1 MRRAWGEVWAEEV
14 GARCGWSR
22 AEGSRRARRKS
33 DLRPPRAELLERG
46 LHGGLGRRVERARR
60 LVEED
65 DRRVLE
71 EAARDRDALLL
82 AAAQPQPALADD
94 GLPLLLEA
102 LHHLE
107 HLQSEGRRECA
118 LGGAGAPR
126 RACSLSAP
134 PHLRARRRGLEL
146 GATRA
151 RPAVRDVVLDRR
163 VEEHGVLGHDAD
175 RAAERRLRHQ
185 LGVLAVDEHA
195 PRVRLVEAEEQ
206 PADRRLAGAARPDD
220 RRRRPRRHH
229 EREPAQP
236 LRRRARVRELD
247 VGKLEPRAVR
257 RVGEAERRRARR
269 VGDVGRDE
277 EERREVVH
285 VDERLDHLYGEVSGQ
300 VMGGERRECATR
312 EFVCPLRI
320 TAE

>member
-1 MRRAWGEVWAEEV
+1 M
-14 GARCGWSR
+14 RCGLRKWGRGAGGR
-22 AEGSRRARRKS
+22 ALRARVARGESPTCVRPEPSFSSAVCTAASVAESSALVASSRRTIGGFLRRQRAIATRCFS
-33 DLRPPRAELLERG
+33 PPLSRSPRSPTTVSHFCSRPSTISSTC
-46 LHGGLGRRVERARR
+46 RARGG
-60 LVEED
+60 VS
-65 DRRVLE
+65 
-71 EAARDRDALLL
+71 ARW
-82 AAAQPQPALADD
+82 
-94 GLPLLLEA
+94 G
-102 LHHLE
+102 
-107 HLQSEGRRECA
+107 S
-118 LGGAGAPR
+118 GAPR
-126 RACSLSAP
+126 RAFSLSAP
-134 PHLRARRRGLEL
+134 PHLRARRRRLEL
-146 GATRA
+146 GAARA

-163 VEEHGVLGHDAD
+163 VEQHGVLGHDAD

-195 PRVRLVEAEEQ
+195 PRVRLVEPEEQ

-257 RVGEAERRRARR
+257 SVGEAERRRARR